1 METIKFK
8 ETETTLVV
16 LPDEVKE
23 LALRVPE
30 QKQKEVQNVLS
41 QIFAGTAD
49 WKKQADSIVVKDVN
63 DNMSIQLAET
73 GRRNVKTAR
82 LAAEKIFDSK
92 REEVQQKKSEFD
104 LEDKL
109 WLKAKQ
115 TAQILFKDI
124 ESTFE
129 WKAKFV
135 ERYEA
140 EQKELRTQLRIEKCT
155 KFVEEINRIE
165 IENMSDNLFT
175 IFLTGIE
182 KNYNDRIAAEKKAE
196 EDRLAAIEA
205 ERIRQENIRLE
216 NEKLKKEAEQK
227 EKALEA
233 EREQIRKD
241 NAEKERLAEIERQK
255 NAAILKAQQEKADK
269 ELAEL
274 LAKQKAESDK
284 REKELQ
290 DKVDAERKE
299 RERQAEEIEAKRQ
312 AEEKAK
318 KEEEF
323 RILAEK
329 KAKIYKEKKAKMAP
343 DKTKL
348 LAFGQAINDLPRPE
362 IKSIE
367 AAAVMSQINGLLVKL
382 NNYIVTEANKL

>member
-1 METIKFK
+1 METMNFK
-8 ETETTLVV
+8 ETTTLVV

-41 QIFAGTAD
+41 QIFSGTAD
-49 WKKQADSIVVKDVN
+49 WKNQADSIVVKDIN

-73 GRRNVKTAR
+73 GRRNVKNAR
-82 LAAEKIFDSK
+82 LAAEKIFDAK
-92 REEVQQKKSEFD
+92 RDEIQQKKSEFD

-124 ESTFE
+124 ETTFE

-140 EQKELRTQLRIEKCT
+140 EQKELTTQLRIEKVS
-155 KFVEEINRIE
+155 KFTDDINRIAL
-165 IENMSDNLFT
+165 ENMSDQIFD
-175 IFLTGIE
+175 IFLSGIE
-182 KNYNDRIAAEKKAE
+182 KAYNDRIAREKATE
-196 EDRLAAIEA
+196 EDRIAKEKAEIEKR
-205 ERIRQENIRLE
+205 ELQRLE
-216 NEKLKKEAEQK
+216 NKRLMAEMEAK
-227 EKALEA
+227 
-233 EREQIRKD
+233 EREMIE
-241 NAEKERLAEIERQK
+241 EKKLAEIERKKQ
-255 NAAILKAQQEKADK
+255 IDI
-269 ELAEL
+269 
-274 LAKQKAESDK
+274 LAKQKAEADK

-290 DKVDAERKE
+290 AKADAERKALEGKLEAE
-299 RERQAEEIEAKRQ
+299 RIQRENIEAEIRRKN
-312 AEEKAK
+312 AAAEKAK

-329 KAKIYKEKKAKMAP
+329 KAKIYREKKAKLAP

-367 AAAVMSQINGLLVKL
+367 AAEIMTQINGLLVKL
-382 NNYIVTEANKL
+382 NNFIIDRANKL

>member
-1 METIKFK
+1 METMNFK
-8 ETETTLVV
+8 ETTLVV

-41 QIFAGTAD
+41 QIFSGTAD

-82 LAAEKIFDSK
+82 LAAEKIFDLK

-124 ESTFE
+124 ENTFE

-140 EQKELRTQLRIEKCT
+140 EQKELTTQLRIEKVS
-155 KFVEEINRIE
+155 KFTNDINRIAL
-165 IENMSDNLFT
+165 ENMSDQIFD
-175 IFLTGIE
+175 IFLSGIE
-182 KNYNDRIAAEKKAE
+182 KAFNDKLEAERKAE
-196 EDRLAAIEA
+196 EDRIAKEEA
-205 ERIRQENIRLE
+205 EAEERERQRLENIR
-216 NEKLKKEAEQK
+216 LKKEAEEK

-233 EREQIRKD
+233 EREKVRKE
-241 NAEKERLAEIERQK
+241 NEERERLAEIERKKQAQILANQKAIAETERKALEGKLEAERIQRENIEAEIRRK
-255 NAAILKAQQEKADK
+255 NAAA
-269 ELAEL
+269 
-274 LAKQKAESDK
+274 
-284 REKELQ
+284 
-290 DKVDAERKE
+290 
-299 RERQAEEIEAKRQ
+299 
-312 AEEKAK
+312 EKAK

-329 KAKIYKEKKAKMAP
+329 KAKIYREKRANLAP

-367 AAAVMSQINGLLVKL
+367 ATEIMTQINGLLVKL
-382 NNYIVTEANKL
+382 NNFIIERANKL